1 MPDVFGFLNI
11 DKPLGMTSHDVVHKV
26 RRGLQIRKV
35 GHAGTLDPL
44 ATGVL
49 VVCLG
54 SATRLSEYVMASR
67 KRYQAQVRLGIVTTT
82 YDQEGDITQTRDAA
96 HITRADVEAVLP
108 RFTGEIDQ
116 IPPAYSAIKQSGRKL
131 YEMARAG
138 ETVEP
143 APRRVIIESLEIV
156 DWSLPLITLD
166 VVCGAGT
173 YIRSLAFDLG
183 EALGVGANLAGLMR
197 TASGTFALENAVT
210 LDGLLN
216 DPDWPR
222 HIISPDV
229 ALAAMPVVRL
239 DEVSTEHVIHGRS
252 IPRQPVDEPP
262 VAQPARAYDPAGR
275 FIAILESGDGVWRP
289 HKVFLSHEQ

>member
-11 DKPLGMTSHDVVHKV
+11 DKPLGITSHDVVHKV
-26 RRGLQIRKV
+26 RRGFQIKKV

-67 KRYQAQVRLGIVTTT
+67 KRYQAQVHLGIVTTT
-82 YDQEGDITQTRDAA
+82 YDQEGDIIQTRDAA

-108 RFTGEIDQ
+108 RFTGVIDQ
-116 IPPAYSAIKQSGRKL
+116 IPPAYSAIKQGGRKL

-138 ETVEP
+138 ETAER
-143 APRRVIIESLEIV
+143 APRRVTIESLKV
-156 DWSLPLITLD
+156 VNWSPPLFTLD

-183 EALGVGANLAGLMR
+183 EVLGAGAHLAGLIR
-197 TASGTFALENAVT
+197 TASGTFGLENAVT
-210 LDGLLN
+210 LDGLLT
-216 DPDWPR
+216 DPDWSR

-229 ALAAMPVVRL
+229 ALAAMPVVSL
-239 DEVSTEHVIHGRS
+239 DEVDTEHVLYGRP
-252 IPRQPVDEPP
+252 IARQQADESPL
-262 VAQPARAYDPAGR
+262 AQSARAYDPAGR

-289 HKVFLSHEQ
+289 HKVFLSHE